1 MNYQLLLIGADPQAK
16 IKHIIASANH
26 LNSYL
31 ESKAQEFD
39 SLEEADSVQDKLND
53 AKERLDDLTK
63 EIELLSGEVE
73 EIKSE
78 EENISESGDNEELDV
93 EEASL
98 VDNTAEGDSL
108 GLPAEKLATKELNEL
123 HKVIASIESKL
134 NTMNKNLQ
142 KLNKETNMSDIKK
155 DAYMQGTEEPTTYPV
170 DPLNQQARKKDK
182 HMVGKA
188 PFTGV
193 GDVND
198 LYPGDMEIKEK
209 LSRAEEERRSV
220 RRAAAVE
227 LAKKA
232 LEKKAYPQGTTEPNL
247 GGTTYKPDPLNEQA
261 RKSDKQMVGKKP
273 FPGVGKTTDLYPGD
287 LETKKL
293 VNRAGFSGKFVKAAN
308 SGDSAWEIYNDD
320 QLVLRASVN
329 ELTNG
334 TAALNYNLVA
344 TKEYGQDLINKIKS
358 FGADSVKSLLKKA
371 QAIPPAPPADPN
383 AGMAPAPEMPDMSAP
398 AVDEVDSGKSGDPA
412 ATVKDLAANIQELAS
427 DMSEAVDQLT
437 GEKAELENPEEVQ
450 PGMKAAS
457 FSTVAANKLRFE
469 LNTELTNVMK
479 ESIASLEDHLQ
490 EVNTVKEMYEAGSLS
505 GQDSAFANSVVDS
518 VVTEAKS
525 AVADGFKL
533 LTAFL
538 KYAYGSEAIIKRAK
552 LEAEF
557 NKLAQTNEDED
568 MDKKDDNDADDVNL
582 MDMLN
587 SVDSDLAAVEDM
599 MAGDDGEDAYAKTL
613 ENTTLNNKTEE
624 VAKADDAAADDGEYV
639 TVKDDTGVKY
649 LVPKNTMKTASFD
662 LSTKAGRQAM
672 RAKLASDLK
681 VSPML
686 GQAHPKGGFTTDLA
700 VKPESD
706 LAKVED
712 LEEVQDV
719 MLDIARKNPKVRKD
733 AEKIHQLVS
742 EGKLAKEDVDDLA
755 AYGLDKDA
763 IAYYKKYWGQADG
776 GSEFASE
783 LVKEHAETKKAEE
796 LNTFKVKMA
805 RAYDLAYEMVGKGII
820 SSDRT
825 AISNQVDELM
835 SFSDE
840 NFESLKKVV
849 GKQSINKEASV
860 RMPNVGMMDSFEASR
875 VAKEETLFDQ
885 ISSQLNRSK
894 TNKF

>member
-1 MNYQLLLIGADPQAK
+1 MLIGADPQAK

-39 SLEEADSVQDKLND
+39 SLEESDSVQDKLND
-53 AKERLDDLTK
+53 AKDKLDNLQK
-63 EIELLSGEVE
+63 EIELLTEEVE

-78 EENISESGDNEELDV
+78 EENISESGDNEELDL

-108 GLPAEKLATKELNEL
+108 GLPAEKLATNELNEL

-134 NTMNKNLQ
+134 STMNKNLQ

-170 DPLNQQARKKDK
+170 DPLNEKARKSSKQ
-182 HMVGKA
+182 MVGKA
-188 PFTGV
+188 PFPGV
-193 GDVND
+193 GNPDD

-232 LEKKAYPQGTTEPNL
+232 LEKKAYPLGTTEPNL
-247 GGTTYKPDPLNEQA
+247 GGTTYKPDPLNEQL
-261 RKSDKQMVGKKP
+261 RSKDKQMVGKKP

-371 QAIPPAPPADPN
+371 QMPAAPAMDPN

-398 AVDEVDSGKSGDPA
+398 AVDEVDAGKSGDPA
-412 ATVKDLAANIQELAS
+412 TSVKDLAANIQELAS

-437 GEKAELENPEEVQ
+437 GEKAELANPEEVQ

-457 FSTVAANKLRFE
+457 FSTIAANKLRFE

-490 EVNTVKEMYEAGSLS
+490 EVNTVKEMYDAGSLN

-557 NKLAQTNEDED
+557 NKLAQTNEDKD
-568 MDKKDDNDADDVNL
+568 MEKADDNDADDVNL

-599 MAGDDGEDAYAKTL
+599 MAGDDGYAKTL
-613 ENTTLNNKTEE
+613 ENTSLNNKTEE

-639 TVKDDTGVKY
+639 TVTDGTGAKH
-649 LVPKNTMKTASFD
+649 LVPKSTMKAATASFD

-686 GQAHPKGGFTTDLA
+686 GQAHPKGGFTTELA

-763 IAYYKKYWGQADG
+763 IAYYKKYWGQTDG

-783 LVKEHAETKKAEE
+783 LVKEHAATKKAEE

-825 AISNQVDELM
+825 AVSNQVDELM

-885 ISSQLNRSK
+885 ISSQLSRSK

>member
-31 ESKAQEFD
+31 ESKAHEFD
-39 SLEEADSVQDKLND
+39 SLEGSDSVQDKLND
-53 AKERLDDLTK
+53 AKERLNDLTQ
-63 EIELLSGEVE
+63 EIELLTEEVQ

-78 EENISESGDNEELDV
+78 EENISESGDNEESYV

-108 GLPAEKLATKELNEL
+108 GLPAEKLATNELNEL

-182 HMVGKA
+182 QMVGKA
-188 PFTGV
+188 PFSGV

-232 LEKKAYPQGTTEPNL
+232 LEKKAYPMGTTEPNL
-247 GGTTYKPDPLNEQA
+247 GGTTYKPDPLNEQL
-261 RKSDKQMVGKKP
+261 RSKDKQMVGKKP

-320 QLVLRASVN
+320 KLVLRASVN

-371 QAIPPAPPADPN
+371 DGVPAAMPMDPN
-383 AGMAPAPEMPDMSAP
+383 AGMAPAPEMPDMAAP
-398 AVDEVDSGKSGDPA
+398 AVDEVDAGKSGDPA
-412 ATVKDLAANIQELAS
+412 TSVKDLAANIQELAS

-457 FSTVAANKLRFE
+457 FSTIAANKLRFE

-490 EVNTVKEMYEAGSLS
+490 EVNTVKEMYDSGSLN

-599 MAGDDGEDAYAKTL
+599 MAGDDGEDS
-613 ENTTLNNKTEE
+613 ND
-624 VAKADDAAADDGEYV
+624 AKA
-639 TVKDDTGVKY
+639 VKDMANPTVVSTPDGKKSV
-649 LVPKNTMKTASFD
+649 VDADQMAATASFN

-686 GQAHPKGGFTTDLA
+686 GQAHPKGGFTTELA
-700 VKPESD
+700 VKPEGD
-706 LAKVED
+706 LAKVDD
-712 LEEVQDV
+712 LEEIQDV
-719 MLDIARKNPKVRKD
+719 MLEIARKNPKVRKD

-763 IAYYKKYWGQADG
+763 IAYYKKYWGQTDG

-783 LVKEHAETKKAEE
+783 LVKEHAATKKAEE

-825 AISNQVDELM
+825 AVSNQVDELM

-885 ISSQLNRSK
+885 ISSQLSRSK